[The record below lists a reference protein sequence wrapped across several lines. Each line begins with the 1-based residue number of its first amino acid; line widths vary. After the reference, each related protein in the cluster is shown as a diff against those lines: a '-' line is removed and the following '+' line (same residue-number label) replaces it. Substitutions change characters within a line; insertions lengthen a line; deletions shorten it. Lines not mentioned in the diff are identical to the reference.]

1 MSSANAFVS
10 HAINSTFIP
19 RRVPL
24 RYIVDYKEKYIH
36 PVKNKYPSIS
46 KKYFQLRPL
55 ASPHVR
61 PNTPLCFNFWC
72 YQVFPPSENQNEN
85 ISEILSVTCLGSDGK
100 IRK

>member
-61 PNTPLCFNFWC
+61 PNTPLCFNF
-72 YQVFPPSENQNEN
+72 
-85 ISEILSVTCLGSDGK
+85 
-100 IRK
+100 

>member
-36 PVKNKYPSIS
+36 PVKKQIS
-46 KKYFQLRPL
+46 
-55 ASPHVR
+55 
-61 PNTPLCFNFWC
+61 
-72 YQVFPPSENQNEN
+72 
-85 ISEILSVTCLGSDGK
+85 
-100 IRK
+100 

>member
-36 PVKNKYPSIS
+36 PVKKQISCIS

-61 PNTPLCFNFWC
+61 PNTPLCFNF
-72 YQVFPPSENQNEN
+72 
-85 ISEILSVTCLGSDGK
+85 
-100 IRK
+100 